1 MLANKTN
8 NYMQKLKYQTFR
20 DLRPYH
26 VDILRAHSATVA
38 FSRVHRNDYMVA
50 AKAQDFFEL
59 KSKLFPTA
67 NKRYQP
73 DYVHPLTNLQ
83 SNDR

>member
-1 MLANKTN
+1 
-8 NYMQKLKYQTFR
+8 
-20 DLRPYH
+20 
-26 VDILRAHSATVA
+26 
-38 FSRVHRNDYMVA
+38 MVA

>member
-1 MLANKTN
+1 
-8 NYMQKLKYQTFR
+8 MQKLKYQTFR